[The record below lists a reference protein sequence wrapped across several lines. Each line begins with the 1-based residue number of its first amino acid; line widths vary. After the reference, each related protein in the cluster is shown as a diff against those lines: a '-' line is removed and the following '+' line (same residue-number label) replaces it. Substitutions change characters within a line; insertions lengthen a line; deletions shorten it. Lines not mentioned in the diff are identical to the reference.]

1 MILLFLCR
9 IRLENDR
16 TDNYLQAIKDNY
28 SPSLQIA
35 VTILTSNRKDR
46 YDAIKKLCCVE
57 MPGETEFNR
66 KIAFKRGSIV
76 TVRTVLK
83 VVLVILKSP

>member
-66 KIAFKRGSIV
+66 KIAFKQGSIV